1 MNQQGA
7 AESNAVAIQF
17 DQVSKS
23 FGDLTVLD
31 AVSFEVRRGEAF
43 CILGRSGTGKSVM
56 LRHLVGLIRPDRGHI
71 IVEGE
76 EITALDAEGLARVRK
91 RIGFLF
97 QYSALF
103 DSISVGDNVAFPLRR
118 HTRLAEREI
127 RDQAEMLL
135 ERVGLPGVYGKMP
148 SQISGGMQKRA
159 ALARALAL
167 KPPILLVDEPSSG
180 LDPVTAGEIDEL
192 LVGLK
197 ERYKTTMV
205 VVTHNIPSARV
216 LGNELALLHE
226 GRFIA
231 RGTPAQFAN
240 NGHALVRAFLN
251 YQGGN

>member
-1 MNQQGA
+1 MKQHGA
-7 AESNAVAIQF
+7 TASDALAIQF
-17 DQVSKS
+17 EQVSKS
-23 FGDLTVLD
+23 FGDLKVLD

-56 LRHLVGLIRPDRGHI
+56 LRHLVGLIRPDRGRI
-71 IVEGE
+71 FVEGE
-76 EITALDAEGLARVRK
+76 EITALDPQGLARVRR

-103 DSISVGDNVAFPLRR
+103 DSISAGENVAFPFRR

-127 RDQAEMLL
+127 RDRAQVLL
-135 ERVGLPGVYGKMP
+135 ERVGLASVYNRMP
-148 SQISGGMQKRA
+148 EEISGGMQKRA

-167 KPPILLVDEPSSG
+167 EPPILLIDEPSSG

-197 ERYKTTMV
+197 ERYHTTMV
-205 VVTHNIPSARV
+205 VVTHNIPSARI

-231 RGTPAQFAN
+231 RGTPAQLEQN
-240 NGHALVRAFLN
+240 RHELVRSFLN